1 VKTERVRFAPSPT
14 GWLHVG
20 GARTALFNW
29 LYAKKHDGKLILR
42 IEDTDL
48 DRSSEKYTESIRED
62 LKWLGINWDE
72 FYKQSDRLEIYE
84 RYARRLVHEEKAYHC
99 FCTEEELEERR
110 QKALDEG
117 RTPVYDGRCRNL
129 SEEEKQKY
137 REEGRGSVIRFKLPE
152 ERPSVVVPDRI
163 KGDVE
168 FDSLTTGDFV
178 ILKSDGTPSYN
189 FACVLDDH
197 LMEISF
203 TMRAEDHLTNT
214 AKQILLYEALDFN
227 QPHFGHLSMLLGPDK
242 SKLSKRSGATAVK
255 EFREK
260 GYLPETLVNHLAQLG
275 WSSKDNQ
282 EIFTESE
289 LIEKFSLDNIIDS
302 PQVFDTEKLDWFN
315 NQFIKRAEL
324 DRLAELA
331 LPILKQEGYFEEDP
345 EDEEREKLEKV
356 LDLIRPSL
364 EKLTELKSHED
375 LEIFYGLLEYDSE
388 AREVLG
394 WGNSPAVLQALK
406 EKLSDRETVSPDN
419 VSTTVKEVKEEL
431 DVEYKEVYKPLRA
444 AVTGKISGPEIK
456 EVLSILGPDVTCDRL
471 NSALKGID

>member
-1 VKTERVRFAPSPT
+1 MKTERVRFAPSPT

-48 DRSSEKYTESIRED
+48 DRSSEKYTESIKED
-62 LKWLGINWDE
+62 LKWLGIVWDE

-110 QKALDEG
+110 QRALDGG
-117 RTPVYDGRCRNL
+117 RPPVYDGRCRNL
-129 SEEEKQKY
+129 SEEEKQQY
-137 REEGRGSVIRFKLPE
+137 REEGRESVIRFKLPE
-152 ERPSVVVPDRI
+152 QQPNVVVPDRI

-168 FDSLTTGDFV
+168 FESLTTGDFV

-214 AKQILLYEALDFN
+214 AKQMLLYEALDFN
-227 QPHFGHLSMLLGPDK
+227 QPQFGHLSMLLGPDK
-242 SKLSKRSGATAVK
+242 SKLSKRSGATSVK
-255 EFREK
+255 DFRK
-260 GYLPETLVNHLAQLG
+260 NGYLPEALVNHLAQLG

-282 EIFTESE
+282 EIFSVSE
-289 LIEKFSLDNIIDS
+289 LTKKFSLDNIIDS
-302 PQVFDTEKLDWFN
+302 SQVFDRDKLDWFN
-315 NQFIKRAEL
+315 NQYIKRAEL
-324 DRLAELA
+324 DRLVDISAPFLQQGDY
-331 LPILKQEGYFEEDP
+331 IEEDLK
-345 EDEEREKLEKV
+345 EDERETLKKV

-364 EKLTELKSHED
+364 DKLTDLKDHED
-375 LEIFYGLLEYDSE
+375 IEIFYGSLELNAE
-388 AREVLG
+388 AEEVLN
-394 WGNSPAVLQALK
+394 WKSSPAVLRELE
-406 EKLSDRETVSPDN
+406 EKFSTRESLSPDE
-419 VSTTVKEVKEEL
+419 VSTIVKEVKEGLE
-431 DVEYKEVYKPLRA
+431 VEYKEVYKPLRA

-456 EVLSILGPDVTCDRL
+456 EVLSILGPEVTCGRL
-471 NSALKGID
+471 NSALESRS

>member
-1 VKTERVRFAPSPT
+1 MKTERVRFAPSPT

-29 LYAKKHDGKLILR
+29 LYAKKHEGKLILR

-48 DRSSEKYTESIRED
+48 DRSSEKYTESIKED
-62 LKWLGINWDE
+62 LNWLGIDWDE

-117 RTPVYDGRCRNL
+117 RTPTYDGRCRNL
-129 SEEEKQKY
+129 SKEEKQEY
-137 REEGRGSVIRFKLPE
+137 REEGRDSVIRFKLPE
-152 ERPSVVVPDRI
+152 QQPRVVVSDRI
-163 KGDVE
+163 KGEVE
-168 FDSLTTGDFV
+168 FESLTTGDFV

-197 LMEISF
+197 LMEISL

-214 AKQILLYEALDFN
+214 AKQILLYDALDFD
-227 QPHFGHLSMLLGPDK
+227 QPQFGHLSMLLGPDK
-242 SKLSKRSGATAVK
+242 SKLSKRSGATSVR
-255 EFREK
+255 EFRQN

-282 EIFTESE
+282 EIFSVSE

-302 PQVFDTEKLDWFN
+302 PQVFDREKLDWFN
-315 NQFIKRAEL
+315 NQYLKKAEL
-324 DRLAELA
+324 DRLVDAAIPFLN
-331 LPILKQEGYFEEDP
+331 QGGYFEESP
-345 EDEEREKLEKV
+345 EGEDREKLKEV

-364 EKLTELKSHED
+364 NKLKDLEDHED
-375 LEIFYGLLEYDSE
+375 LEMFYGSLKLDSTS
-388 AREVLG
+388 REVLD
-394 WGNSPAVLQALK
+394 WDSSPAVLRLLE
-406 EKLSDRETVSPDN
+406 EKISAREEISPN
-419 VSTTVKEVKEEL
+419 EVSTIVKEVKEEL
-431 DVEYKEVYKPLRA
+431 GVEYKEVYKPLRA
-444 AVTGKISGPEIK
+444 AVTGKTSGPEIK
-456 EVLSILGPDVTCDRL
+456 EVVSILGPEVVSDRL
-471 NSALKGID
+471 RGALENLN

>member
-1 VKTERVRFAPSPT
+1 MKTERVRFAPSPT

-42 IEDTDL
+42 IEDTDQE
-48 DRSSEKYTESIRED
+48 RSKKKYTESIRED

-129 SEEEKQKY
+129 SEEEKREY
-137 REEGRGSVIRFKLPE
+137 REEGRDSVIRFKLPE
-152 ERPSVVVPDRI
+152 QQPKVVVPDRI

-168 FDSLTTGDFV
+168 FESLTTGDFV

-203 TMRAEDHLTNT
+203 VMRAEDHLTNT
-214 AKQILLYEALDFN
+214 AKQLLLYDALDFE
-227 QPHFGHLSMLLGPDK
+227 QPRFGHLSMLLGPDK
-242 SKLSKRSGATAVK
+242 SKLSKRSGDTSVRD
-255 EFREK
+255 FREK
-260 GYLPETLVNHLAQLG
+260 GYLPEALVNHLAQLG

-282 EIFTESE
+282 EIFTIEE

-302 PQVFDTEKLDWFN
+302 PQVFDREKLDWFN
-315 NQFIKRAEL
+315 NQYIKRTEL
-324 DRLAELA
+324 DRLVDLA
-331 LPILKQEGYFEEDP
+331 LPFLEWRDYIEEDP
-345 EDEEREKLEKV
+345 EGEERETLKQVLE
-356 LDLIRPSL
+356 LIRPSL
-364 EKLTELKSHED
+364 EKLTDLKEHED
-375 LEIFYGLLEYDSE
+375 LGIFYGPLELNQE
-388 AREVLG
+388 AEEVLQ
-394 WGNSPAVLQALK
+394 WDESPAALRALK
-406 EKLSDRETVSPDN
+406 ERISERESISPQD
-419 VSTTVKEVKEEL
+419 VSTIVKEVKEEL
-431 DVEYKEVYKPLRA
+431 DVGYKEVYKPLRA
-444 AVTGKISGPEIK
+444 SVTGKISGPEIK
-456 EVLSILGPDVTCDRL
+456 EVLSILGPDVTCNRL
-471 NSALKGID
+471 ARALEELT

>member
-42 IEDTDL
+42 IEDTDQA
-48 DRSSEKYTESIRED
+48 RSNEKYTESIRED
-62 LKWLGINWDE
+62 LKWLGIGWDE

-117 RTPVYDGRCRNL
+117 RTPTYDGRCRDL
-129 SEEEKQKY
+129 SEEEKKRY
-137 REEGRGSVIRFKLPE
+137 REEGRDSVIRFKLPE
-152 ERPSVVVPDRI
+152 QQPKVVVPDRI

-168 FDSLTTGDFV
+168 FESLTTGDFV

-203 TMRAEDHLTNT
+203 VMRAEDHLTNT
-214 AKQILLYEALDFN
+214 AKQLLLYEALDFDH
-227 QPHFGHLSMLLGPDK
+227 PEFGHLSMLLGPDK
-242 SKLSKRSGATAVK
+242 SKLSKRSGATSVK
-255 EFREK
+255 EFREN
-260 GYLPETLVNHLAQLG
+260 GYLPEALVNHLAQLG

-282 EIFTESE
+282 EIFTEEE
-289 LIEKFSLDNIIDS
+289 LIEKFSLENIIDS
-302 PQVFDTEKLDWFN
+302 PQVFDREKLDWFN
-315 NQFIKRAEL
+315 NQYVKRAEL
-324 DRLAELA
+324 DRLVDLSV
-331 LPILKQEGYFEEDP
+331 PFLKQGGYLEQEPEG
-345 EDEEREKLEKV
+345 EERETLKKV
-356 LDLIRPSL
+356 LELIRPSL
-364 EKLTELKSHED
+364 ENLTDLRDNED
-375 LEIFYGLLEYDSE
+375 LTIFYGSLELDSE
-388 AREVLG
+388 SREVLE
-394 WGNSPAVLQALK
+394 WENSAEVLDGLR
-406 EKLSDRETVSPDN
+406 EKFSTRDSISPDE
-419 VSTTVKEVKEEL
+419 VSSVVKEVKEEL
-431 DVEYKEVYKPLRA
+431 EVEYKEVYKPLRA

-471 NSALKGID
+471 NSALEGLD

>member
-1 VKTERVRFAPSPT
+1 MKTERVRFAPSPT

-48 DRSSEKYTESIRED
+48 DRSSEKYAESIKED

-117 RTPVYDGRCRNL
+117 RTPIYDGRCRNL
-129 SEEEKQKY
+129 SEEEKQEY
-137 REEGRGSVIRFKLPE
+137 REEGRDSVIRFKLTEQQPK
-152 ERPSVVVPDRI
+152 VVVPDRI
-163 KGDVE
+163 KGDIE
-168 FDSLTTGDFV
+168 FESLTTGDFV

-214 AKQILLYEALDFN
+214 AKQILLYEALDFD
-227 QPHFGHLSMLLGPDK
+227 QPQFGHLSMLLGPDK
-242 SKLSKRSGATAVK
+242 SKLSKRSGATSVK
-255 EFREK
+255 EFRK
-260 GYLPETLVNHLAQLG
+260 NGYLPETLVNHLAQLG

-282 EIFTESE
+282 EIFTIPE
-289 LIEKFSLDNIIDS
+289 LIEQFSLDNIIDS
-302 PQVFDTEKLDWFN
+302 PQVFDREKLDWFN
-315 NQFIKRAEL
+315 NQYIKRAEL
-324 DRLAELA
+324 DRLIDLA
-331 LPILKQEGYFEEDP
+331 LPFLKQGDYIEEDP
-345 EDEEREKLEKV
+345 EDEEREKLGKV

-364 EKLTELKSHED
+364 EKLTDLKEQED
-375 LEIFYGLLEYDSE
+375 LAIFYGSLELSSE
-388 AREVLG
+388 AREVLS
-394 WGNSPAVLQALK
+394 WDSSPAVLRALK
-406 EKLSDRETVSPDN
+406 DKLSARESISPDE
-419 VSTTVKEVKEEL
+419 VSTIVKEVKEDLE
-431 DVEYKEVYKPLRA
+431 VEYKEVYKPLRA

-456 EVLSILGPDVTCDRL
+456 EVLSILGPEVTCERL
-471 NSALKGID
+471 DSAG